1 MDTLSITSVYQ
12 LMAWLSERHIPYE
25 IAGTSNMGLPLI
37 VIRKPGK
44 GRPVMITAGAHAMEP
59 SGVSA
64 ALQILENWHY
74 DFPLYTMARS
84 AASPMRRSCPTR

>member
-37 VIRKPGK
+37 VIRSPGK
-44 GRPVMITAGAHAMEP
+44 GPPGDDNRRRPRHGALGRQRGASDTGEL
-59 SGVSA
+59 
-64 ALQILENWHY
+64 AL
-74 DFPLYTMARS
+74 
-84 AASPMRRSCPTR
+84 